1 MKKKN
6 WWTIGIIIVVL
17 IFAYF
22 TLTNNPPV
30 TDEDVAKCIGQKSI
44 LYVQLGCHACET
56 QEKMFGDNY
65 QFLKTIDCFYEKEK
79 CVGIE
84 ATPTWLIDGEKY
96 RGVQSIEKLKGLTG
110 C

>member
-1 MKKKN
+1 MNKKN

-17 IFAYF
+17 IFSYF
-22 TLTNNPPV
+22 TLTNDAPV
-30 TDEDVAKCIGQKSI
+30 TDEEVAKCLGDNSV
-44 LYVQLGCHACET
+44 LYTQLGCHACET
-56 QEKMFGDNY
+56 QQEMFGDNY
-65 QFLKTIDCFYEKEK
+65 QFLNKIDCFYDKEK

-96 RGVQSIEKLKGLTG
+96 RGVQSVEKLKELTG